1 VHRAAES
8 HIGLLHR
15 RQNDRFTARGSHF
28 AYLSAARWNSH
39 VLHTKMPRRHFQ
51 ADLQK
56 AAEGTSIAG
65 ISDVLPSGDDGEF
78 TFMCV
83 ADGQQLQI
91 SVMIPGKFDTDQPWR
106 TNS

>member
-1 VHRAAES
+1 
-8 HIGLLHR
+8 
-15 RQNDRFTARGSHF
+15 
-28 AYLSAARWNSH
+28 
-39 VLHTKMPRRHFQ
+39 MPRRQFQ

-83 ADGQQLQI
+83 ADGQQLQV
-91 SVMIPGKFDTDQPWR
+91 SVMIPGESETDSHWR